1 MRKWKYVLAICL
13 MALDLFSFA
22 ELGKEMS
29 ASGSSL
35 VLKLL
40 HLTGHKVYYGW
51 AMIGLAVLFI
61 AGLVLIAHWVFH
73 DVKRWVLQ
81 EVGESE

>member
-13 MALDLFSFA
+13 MALDLFFFA

-40 HLTGHKVYYGW
+40 HLTGEVYYGW
-51 AMIGLAVLFI
+51 AMIGLLCSSSPAR
-61 AGLVLIAHWVFH
+61 LIAHWV
-73 DVKRWVLQ
+73 LT
-81 EVGESE
+81 